1 MKRINH
7 FYLVGVISAIILLFG
22 LFTNN
27 IRGTD
32 KIELEGE
39 WVSTVPGQDMIFIFS
54 GENFSIKS
62 PNVPNYWYKG
72 TFSLKIK
79 TDHRK
84 IDLAIKEGGIPQ
96 YVGKTSLGIYKI
108 ENGVLIMAL
117 NQPGALAYPASFL
130 NTGNAIL
137 FKLKKK

>member
-1 MKRINH
+1 MKRINR
-7 FYLVGVISAIILLFG
+7 FFLVGVISAIVLLFG

-32 KIELEGE
+32 KTEFEGE
-39 WVSTVPGQDMIFIFS
+39 WVSTVPGQDMIFSFS

-62 PNVPNYWYKG
+62 PNVPDYWYRG

-79 TDHRK
+79 ADPKK
-84 IDLAIKEGGIPQ
+84 IDIAIKEGGIPQ
-96 YVGKTSLGIYKI
+96 YEGKTSLGIYRFGEEI
-108 ENGVLIMAL
+108 LTLAL
-117 NQPGALAYPASFL
+117 NQPGAPDYPASFQ
-130 NTGNAIL
+130 NTGNAIV

>member
-7 FYLVGVISAIILLFG
+7 FYVAGVISAIILLFG

-32 KIELEGE
+32 KTEFEGE
-39 WVSTVPGQDMIFIFS
+39 WASTVPGQDMIFSFS

-62 PNVPNYWYKG
+62 PNVPNYWYTG

-79 TDHRK
+79 TDPKK
-84 IDLAIKEGGIPQ
+84 IDLTIKEGGIPQ
-96 YVGKTSLGIYKI
+96 YVGKASLGIYKI
-108 ENGVLIMAL
+108 EKGVLILAL
-117 NQPGALAYPASFL
+117 NQPGAPAYPASFQ
-130 NTGNAIL
+130 NIGNAIL

>member
-7 FYLVGVISAIILLFG
+7 FYLVGVISAIILLLG

-32 KIELEGE
+32 KTKLEGE
-39 WVSTVPGQDMIFIFS
+39 WVSTVPGQDMIFSFS
-54 GENFSIKS
+54 DENFSIKS
-62 PNVPNYWYKG
+62 PNVPNYWYTG

-79 TDHRK
+79 ADPKK

-96 YVGKTSLGIYKI
+96 YVGKASLGIYKI
-108 ENGVLIMAL
+108 ENGVLILAL
-117 NQPGALAYPASFL
+117 NQPGAPAYPASFQ